1 MRLTLIH
8 WNETEAKPRVERL
21 GKLGYHVRWAAP
33 RGAVGLKSLSQPPP
47 DRFLI
52 DLSRLPSH
60 GLAVGIELLKRK
72 ASRSVP
78 LVFLGGA
85 PEKVERTRQLLPGAA
100 YLGWEAKDRDLRRA
114 IDAATP
120 CKAPPGARSG
130 AMAQYAKSPLRKKL
144 GIDENTAVL
153 TIGAP
158 GDVREILGIETESTT
173 GDRVLLFVRS
183 CDELMNGF
191 DAALRRVRRGGGL
204 WIMWPKKTSGVRCD
218 ITQYVV
224 RARANEAGWADYK
237 ICSVDETWSGMLF
250 GPARGK

>member
-1 MRLTLIH
+1 
-8 WNETEAKPRVERL
+8 
-21 GKLGYHVRWAAP
+21 
-33 RGAVGLKSLSQPPP
+33 
-47 DRFLI
+47 
-52 DLSRLPSH
+52 
-60 GLAVGIELLKRK
+60 LAVGIELLKRK

-153 TIGAP
+153 TMARP
-158 GDVREILGIETESTT
+158 GMSARFWASKPKVRPAIA
-173 GDRVLLFVRS
+173 FYCS
-183 CDELMNGF
+183 C
-191 DAALRRVRRGGGL
+191 
-204 WIMWPKKTSGVRCD
+204 
-218 ITQYVV
+218 V
-224 RARANEAGWADYK
+224 RATN
-237 ICSVDETWSGMLF
+237 
-250 GPARGK
+250 